1 MKITIE
7 EAVRIAAL
15 ARLELDDDRLA
26 LFARQFGDILGYM
39 ETLNELDTSAVEPL
53 YAPFPGQTPLR
64 EDRTARNRDRVE
76 ILSQAPETDGQFFI
90 VPRIV

>member
-1 MKITIE
+1 MKITVE
-7 EAVRIAAL
+7 EAARIAKL
-15 ARLELDDDRLA
+15 ARLRLDQPTLE

-39 ETLNELDTSAVEPL
+39 DALNELDTSRIDPL
-53 YAPFPGQTPLR
+53 YGPFVRPTPLR
-64 EDRTARNRDRVE
+64 EDRAGRRCRREE